1 MKLSAGI
8 RVSIGSLFGVLVGLG
23 ISFIHSGYTLWQPA
37 VLLGWD
43 AAVVLV
49 LVSVSVSVW
58 KLSPSETK
66 KDALRVDPSVPL
78 SELLVLTAG
87 IAVLAAVG
95 LLLAKAGN
103 AHGGEKA
110 YLIALGVLS
119 VALSWLMVHGIF
131 TLRYARTYYGE
142 PEGGID
148 FNEDDPPSYLDFAYL
163 ALTIGMTWQVS
174 DTNLTTKQIRRV
186 ALIHALISYVFGAVI
201 VALVINVVSSLL
213 H

>member
-1 MKLSAGI
+1 MKLSAGV
-8 RVSIGSLFGVLVGLG
+8 RACMGSLFGVLVGLG
-23 ISFIHSGYTLWQPA
+23 LSFIRSGYTVWQPA

-49 LVSVSVSVW
+49 VISVTVSVW

-66 KDALRVDPSVPL
+66 KAALKVDPSVPL
-78 SELLVLTAG
+78 SELLVLSAG

-95 LLLAKAGN
+95 LLLVKAGN

-110 YLIALGVLS
+110 YLISLGVLS
-119 VALSWLMVHGIF
+119 VALSWLLVHGIF
-131 TLRYARTYYGE
+131 TLRYARTYYGD
-142 PEGGID
+142 PEGGIE

-186 ALIHALISYVFGAVI
+186 ALLHALISYVFGAVI